1 MVCYIQHVYATCI
14 AKESN
19 QASASN
25 TKLSEEAKQKL
36 LELQVQLQDHQ
47 SNSENSNYIKFKKG
61 YDCKV

>member
-1 MVCYIQHVYATCI
+1 MVCYIQHVYATRI

-25 TKLSEEAKQKL
+25 AKLSEEAKQKL